1 MVKYS
6 EVFKILVFFGGC
18 VLRSGDVEKLDVTV
32 AGLQAF
38 TFSLAITFPQC

>member
-1 MVKYS
+1 MVI
-6 EVFKILVFFGGC
+6 EVLKNPIFFWRC
-18 VLRSGDVEKLDVTV
+18 VLRSGDVEKPDVTV